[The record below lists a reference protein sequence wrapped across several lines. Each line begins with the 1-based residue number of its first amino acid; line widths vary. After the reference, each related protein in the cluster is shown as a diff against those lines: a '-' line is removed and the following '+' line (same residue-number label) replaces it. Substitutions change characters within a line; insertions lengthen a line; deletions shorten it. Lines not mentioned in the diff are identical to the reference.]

1 MISGHTYINRYK
13 MLLLKI
19 IGTFLKEFCYKLQ
32 AEVVDGPKAHHKET
46 WWRNDDISNSVHNTR
61 PPFCWGITFS
71 HTCWKGGVGKNECL
85 GGGRK
90 SSCHRFLSG
99 GLLALHI
106 SYTIYFSFVQVL
118 VQGLLLK
125 GLLKV
130 MTSLKDVTRCYCNV
144 LIYKKK
150 IRLFLTGLFSLI

>member
-1 MISGHTYINRYK
+1 MPRG
-13 MLLLKI
+13 
-19 IGTFLKEFCYKLQ
+19 E
-32 AEVVDGPKAHHKET
+32 
-46 WWRNDDISNSVHNTR
+46 
-61 PPFCWGITFS
+61 
-71 HTCWKGGVGKNECL
+71 GGE
-85 GGGRK
+85 GGRK
-90 SSCHRFLSG
+90 GSCYRFLSG
-99 GLLALHI
+99 VLLALHI
-106 SYTIYFSFVQVL
+106 SYKIYFSFVQVL

>member
-1 MISGHTYINRYK
+1 MPRG
-13 MLLLKI
+13 
-19 IGTFLKEFCYKLQ
+19 
-32 AEVVDGPKAHHKET
+32 
-46 WWRNDDISNSVHNTR
+46 
-61 PPFCWGITFS
+61 
-71 HTCWKGGVGKNECL
+71 
-85 GGGRK
+85 K

-99 GLLALHI
+99 GFLALHI
-106 SYTIYFSFVQVL
+106 SYTLDFSFVQVL
-118 VQGLLLK
+118 VQDLLLK

>member
-61 PPFCWGITFS
+61 PPFCWSITFS
-71 HTCWKGGVGKNECL
+71 HTSWKGGLGKNECL
-85 GGGRK
+85 RGGGGAGRVPATDFYLVGCCWLFTLVIQFI
-90 SSCHRFLSG
+90 S
-99 GLLALHI
+99 AL
-106 SYTIYFSFVQVL
+106 YKYLFKVCYW
-118 VQGLLLK
+118 K
-125 GLLKV
+125 G
-130 MTSLKDVTRCYCNV
+130 C
-144 LIYKKK
+144 
-150 IRLFLTGLFSLI
+150 